1 MQIHQVLLPILN
13 LSDKNV
19 GSKFNQFGTSKF
31 RDQAKT
37 NHEAYIIEY
46 IQIPARKAVLLFRV
60 WALAFPFS
68 HLGKRRPLGTSMALI
83 SKKSRKYRRDI
94 DRDITTKNQEGQIFV
109 GGQAH
114 LKNIGKKTQDFGIP
128 RLGGGFEYVY

>member
-19 GSKFNQFGTSKF
+19 GSKFNQIGTSKF

-60 WALAFPFS
+60 WALAFPF
-68 HLGKRRPLGTSMALI
+68 GKEETSWDVDGLDFQEI
-83 SKKSRKYRRDI
+83 SEISS
-94 DRDITTKNQEGQIFV
+94 
-109 GGQAH
+109 
-114 LKNIGKKTQDFGIP
+114 
-128 RLGGGFEYVY
+128 